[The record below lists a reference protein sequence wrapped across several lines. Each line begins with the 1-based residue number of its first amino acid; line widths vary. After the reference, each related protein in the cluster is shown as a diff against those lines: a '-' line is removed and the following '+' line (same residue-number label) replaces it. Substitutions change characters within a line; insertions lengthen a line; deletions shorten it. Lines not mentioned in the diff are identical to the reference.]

1 MQNNNTVFLIGT
13 HCAIEQSFQAAKS
26 IYRHKP
32 DEHSHNILCIRKKRN
47 TDTNGTTVKIYNRI
61 LDSF

>member
-1 MQNNNTVFLIGT
+1 MQNNNTVFKIGT

-32 DEHSHNILCIRKKRN
+32 DEHSHNNYAYAKKGIQ
-47 TDTNGTTVKIYNRI
+47 TQMAQP
-61 LDSF
+61 